1 MDIKVK
7 YTKEELTIL
16 STEELDALETEL
28 NILKD
33 AFIEDTNIMAITQ
46 VYQNIQTLIEEE
58 AEFSTAGA
66 GLSDIEVSLDISRE
80 DVLSTYSREEALAI
94 QKTLAERLG
103 TLVTSHAII
112 ALQTT
117 LDLIKDIKT

>member
-7 YTKEELTIL
+7 YTQAELTIL

-28 NILKD
+28 NVIKND
-33 AFIEDTNIMAITQ
+33 FIETTDFMAMTQ
-46 VYQNIQTLIEEE
+46 VYQIIETLIEEE

-80 DVLSTYSREEALAI
+80 DVISTYSREEAVEI

-103 TLVTSHAII
+103 TLVTSHAMV
-112 ALQTT
+112 ALQIT

>member
-7 YTKEELTIL
+7 YTQAELTIL

-28 NILKD
+28 NVIKND
-33 AFIEDTNIMAITQ
+33 FIETTDFMAMTQ
-46 VYQNIQTLIEEE
+46 VYQIIETLIEEE

-80 DVLSTYSREEALAI
+80 DVISTYSREEAVEI

-103 TLVTSHAII
+103 TLVTSRAMV
-112 ALQTT
+112 ALQIT